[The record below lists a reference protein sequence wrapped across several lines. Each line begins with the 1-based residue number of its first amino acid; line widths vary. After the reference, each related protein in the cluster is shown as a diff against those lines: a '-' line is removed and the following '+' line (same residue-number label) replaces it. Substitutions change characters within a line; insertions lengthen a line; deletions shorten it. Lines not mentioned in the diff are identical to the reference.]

1 MGLAGMTIE
10 EPGYPVPGASGVS
23 VSDWGA
29 TRLRTWAGSW
39 VGIWADVCAKACG
52 NGKTAAAA
60 ARIAAMTHRQN
71 MLTGRPT
78 ICRPAIAFFRSQ
90 SRQFQAVSL
99 HIKECA
105 RRLKQP
111 IAELRSLPHMFSHW
125 TIPNR
130 TADDAGRSASVALS
144 TVDIANKTVDAG
156 HVAIK
161 SGGPSIGLVLGSGA
175 ARGFAHIGVMR
186 ALQER
191 GIKPDIIVG
200 TSMGAL
206 VGGCFATDQ
215 LDTLEEW
222 ARSLTMRRI
231 IGYLDVR
238 IGGSGL
244 IGGGRLANRL
254 QDSIGETAI
263 EDLPLRFAAIA
274 TEIGTGHEVWLTR
287 GSLSLAVRA
296 SYALPGIFPPVHLG
310 GRWLV
315 DGALVNPVPVS
326 AARAL
331 GARVVIAV
339 NMDAD
344 RFGRGTT
351 IASHGSM
358 PGEAPPISP
367 NDHSRN
373 GFARLRGMFS
383 AERALKREII
393 SGDSRPS
400 FSTVM
405 VESFNIMQDRLT
417 RMRLAGDPPDIHIAP
432 RIGHIG
438 WLDFHRAAESIA
450 VGRAATEKA
459 MDSIAEAV
467 ADLG

>member
-1 MGLAGMTIE
+1 
-10 EPGYPVPGASGVS
+10 V
-23 VSDWGA
+23 
-29 TRLRTWAGSW
+29 
-39 VGIWADVCAKACG
+39 
-52 NGKTAAAA
+52 
-60 ARIAAMTHRQN
+60 
-71 MLTGRPT
+71 
-78 ICRPAIAFFRSQ
+78 
-90 SRQFQAVSL
+90 
-99 HIKECA
+99 
-105 RRLKQP
+105 
-111 IAELRSLPHMFSHW
+111 
-125 TIPNR
+125 
-130 TADDAGRSASVALS
+130 ASV
-144 TVDIANKTVDAG
+144 DIPGKTVDAG

-186 ALQER
+186 ALQAH

-206 VGGCFATDQ
+206 VGGCYATDQ
-215 LDTLEEW
+215 LDTLEAW

-254 QDSIGETAI
+254 QESIGETSI

-274 TEIGTGHEVWLTR
+274 TEIGTGHEVWLTK

-296 SYALPGIFPPVHLG
+296 SYALPGIFPPVQLG

-351 IASHGSM
+351 IASHGAALSD
-358 PGEAPPISP
+358 APPAAAP
-367 NDHSRN
+367 AEHARN
-373 GFARLRGMFS
+373 GFARLRGMFT
-383 AERALKREII
+383 AERALKRQII

-417 RMRLAGDPPDIHIAP
+417 RMRLAGDPPDVHITP

-450 VGRAATEKA
+450 VGRTATEKA
-459 MDSIAEAV
+459 IESITESIA
-467 ADLG
+467 DLS

>member
-1 MGLAGMTIE
+1 VT
-10 EPGYPVPGASGVS
+10 S
-23 VSDWGA
+23 
-29 TRLRTWAGSW
+29 
-39 VGIWADVCAKACG
+39 
-52 NGKTAAAA
+52 
-60 ARIAAMTHRQN
+60 
-71 MLTGRPT
+71 
-78 ICRPAIAFFRSQ
+78 
-90 SRQFQAVSL
+90 
-99 HIKECA
+99 
-105 RRLKQP
+105 
-111 IAELRSLPHMFSHW
+111 
-125 TIPNR
+125 
-130 TADDAGRSASVALS
+130 
-144 TVDIANKTVDAG
+144 VDIPDKTVDAG
-156 HVAIK
+156 HVTIK

-186 ALQER
+186 ALQAH

-206 VGGCFATDQ
+206 IGGCYATDQ
-215 LDTLEEW
+215 LDTLEDW

-254 QDSIGETAI
+254 QESIGETTI
-263 EDLPLRFAAIA
+263 ENLPIRFAAIA
-274 TEIGTGHEVWLTR
+274 TEIGTGHEVWLTK

-296 SYALPGIFPPVHLG
+296 SYALPGIFPPVQLG

-351 IASHGSM
+351 IASHGAALTDVP
-358 PGEAPPISP
+358 PGAAEHA
-367 NDHSRN
+367 RN
-373 GFARLRGMFS
+373 GFARLRGMFT
-383 AERALKREII
+383 AERALKRQII

-417 RMRLAGDPPDIHIAP
+417 RMRLAGDPPDVHITP

-438 WLDFHRAAESIA
+438 WLDFHRAAESIT

-459 MDSIAEAV
+459 IDSITESI
-467 ADLG
+467 ADLS

>member
-1 MGLAGMTIE
+1 VASTDI
-10 EPGYPVPGASGVS
+10 PG
-23 VSDWGA
+23 
-29 TRLRTWAGSW
+29 
-39 VGIWADVCAKACG
+39 
-52 NGKTAAAA
+52 
-60 ARIAAMTHRQN
+60 
-71 MLTGRPT
+71 
-78 ICRPAIAFFRSQ
+78 
-90 SRQFQAVSL
+90 
-99 HIKECA
+99 
-105 RRLKQP
+105 
-111 IAELRSLPHMFSHW
+111 
-125 TIPNR
+125 
-130 TADDAGRSASVALS
+130 
-144 TVDIANKTVDAG
+144 KTVDAG
-156 HVAIK
+156 HVTIK

-186 ALQER
+186 ALQAH

-206 VGGCFATDQ
+206 VGGCYATDQ

-254 QDSIGETAI
+254 QDSIGETSI
-263 EDLPLRFAAIA
+263 ENLPIRFAAIA
-274 TEIGTGHEVWLTR
+274 TEIGTGHEVWLTK

-351 IASHGSM
+351 IASHGADLTD
-358 PGEAPPISP
+358 APPATP
-367 NDHSRN
+367 PAEQPRN

-383 AERALKREII
+383 AERALKRQII
-393 SGDSRPS
+393 SADNRPS

-417 RMRLAGDPPDIHIAP
+417 RMRLAGDPPDVHITP

-459 MDSIAEAV
+459 IDSITESIV
-467 ADLG
+467 DLT

>member
-1 MGLAGMTIE
+1 VTSI
-10 EPGYPVPGASGVS
+10 
-23 VSDWGA
+23 D
-29 TRLRTWAGSW
+29 
-39 VGIWADVCAKACG
+39 
-52 NGKTAAAA
+52 
-60 ARIAAMTHRQN
+60 
-71 MLTGRPT
+71 
-78 ICRPAIAFFRSQ
+78 
-90 SRQFQAVSL
+90 
-99 HIKECA
+99 
-105 RRLKQP
+105 
-111 IAELRSLPHMFSHW
+111 
-125 TIPNR
+125 IPN
-130 TADDAGRSASVALS
+130 
-144 TVDIANKTVDAG
+144 KTLDAG
-156 HVAIK
+156 HLGVK

-186 ALQER
+186 ALMAH

-206 VGGCFATDQ
+206 VGGCYATDQ

-254 QDSIGETAI
+254 EESIGEALI
-263 EDLPLRFAAIA
+263 EDLPIRFAAIA

-351 IASHGSM
+351 IASHGS
-358 PGEAPPISP
+358 ELNDTPPAVIEP
-367 NDHSRN
+367 PRN
-373 GFARLRGMFS
+373 GFARLRGIFG
-383 AERALKREII
+383 AERALKRQII
-393 SGDSRPS
+393 AGDSRPS

-417 RMRLAGDPPDIHIAP
+417 RMRLAGDPPDVHITP

-438 WLDFHRAAESIA
+438 WVDFHRAAESIE

-459 MDSIAEAV
+459 IDSITESI
-467 ADLG
+467 ADLS